1 MQLVTE
7 DNITDL
13 AVERW
18 ATAKDPRLAEILT
31 SLVRHLHGFAREVRL
46 TEAEWMAA
54 VQWLNRTGQISDEK
68 RQEFIL
74 ASDVLGLSMLV
85 VQMNH
90 RLDPDATP
98 NTVLGPFHIDGSP
111 PLPFGADM
119 SDGVAGTPL
128 FVHGTVRD
136 LSGAPVAGALLDVWQ
151 ADGDGMYEAQLEV
164 DEARLRAKYSSRE
177 DGSYCVRTVA
187 PLERDDELLLRA
199 EHDVAVQVLRAL
211 LEQVRDERLVARH
224 VEEEVH
230 VGGPEVADLRGP
242 HQLADRPVHRDRVAE
257 WRNRAHAV
265 RAVLARRVL
274 RPQARLVDRELGL
287 VHAVAVGLPD
297 VQHRACDGRAGQVA
311 HRAVDEERRA
321 RDPVGHVGAEP
332 ERRRAVDVERAEH
345 GVGRGVLVEPVVHL
359 DDEHRETQH
368 VGGEDELL
376 ALLVADLP
384 GAVEPLDRGHPL
396 GLGEAHLA
404 REAVQVPHERR
415 EDLRQAGVLGRAPPL
430 DGQVGDVVFG
440 DELHPYPS
448 SSRNTAA
455 ACAMA
460 RILPAADARGRYF
473 IPQSGAITS
482 WRAGRYG
489 YARRT
494 RSATTSAVST
504 DGVERSSAPR
514 MIVLSARSAR
524 TPRSRPDWAVSI
536 EIWSTGHPASS
547 GRNE

>member
-54 VQWLNRTGQISDEK
+54 IQWLNRTGQISDEK

-136 LSGAPVAGALLDVWQ
+136 LSGAPVGGALLDVWQ

-187 PLERDDELLLRA
+187 PL
-199 EHDVAVQVLRAL
+199 
-211 LEQVRDERLVARH
+211 
-224 VEEEVH
+224 
-230 VGGPEVADLRGP
+230 GYSI
-242 HQLADRPVHRDRVAE
+242 
-257 WRNRAHAV
+257 
-265 RAVLARRVL
+265 
-274 RPQARLVDRELGL
+274 
-287 VHAVAVGLPD
+287 
-297 VQHRACDGRAGQVA
+297 
-311 HRAVDEERRA
+311 
-321 RDPVGHVGAEP
+321 
-332 ERRRAVDVERAEH
+332 
-345 GVGRGVLVEPVVHL
+345 
-359 DDEHRETQH
+359 
-368 VGGEDELL
+368 
-376 ALLVADLP
+376 
-384 GAVEPLDRGHPL
+384 
-396 GLGEAHLA
+396 
-404 REAVQVPHERR
+404 
-415 EDLRQAGVLGRAPPL
+415 PL
-430 DGQVGDVVFG
+430 DGPVGELIGATEISHFRPAHVHFLIDVPGYEPLITHLFQEGAEYLDSDVVFG
-440 DELHPYPS
+440 TKEELVVAFEQ
-448 SSRNTAA
+448 REAA
-455 ACAMA
+455 
-460 RILPAADARGRYF
+460 PTPDG
-473 IPQSGAITS
+473 GAI
-482 WRAGRYG
+482 
-489 YARRT
+489 
-494 RSATTSAVST
+494 
-504 DGVERSSAPR
+504 DGPW
-514 MIVLSARSAR
+514 LSAEYDFVLQRRGA
-524 TPRSRPDWAVSI
+524 
-536 EIWSTGHPASS
+536 
-547 GRNE
+547 